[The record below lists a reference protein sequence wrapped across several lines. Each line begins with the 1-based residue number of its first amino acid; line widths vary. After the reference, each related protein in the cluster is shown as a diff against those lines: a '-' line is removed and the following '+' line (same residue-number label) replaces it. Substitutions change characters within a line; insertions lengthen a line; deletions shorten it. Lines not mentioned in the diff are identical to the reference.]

1 MPCPFFKTTMTATD
15 RSQGL
20 LYPFRVLDLTDELG
34 FLCGKILGDMGAD
47 VIKIERPGGDPARE
61 IGPFFHNQPEREK
74 SLYWFGFNNNKRGIT
89 LNLES
94 PRGREIFFTLAGK
107 ADFVIESFMPGYLD
121 GLNIGYSALRKTNP
135 RLVWTSITPF
145 GQSGPY
151 SKFKA
156 SDIEIMALSGCMSLT
171 GDPDRPPLR
180 VTFPQSYAWTGS
192 YAAMGALTAHYY
204 RGTSGRG
211 QQVDVSAQ
219 ACMLWA
225 FSHAHT
231 FWDLNRHLEKRA
243 GSFMTGR
250 SITGARMRVFW
261 PCKDGYLNFIIYG
274 GEAGRRTNQAL
285 VDWMDSKGM
294 APEFLRQKDWKTFEI
309 ARVTQEEIDRMEEP
323 IAEFFTAV
331 TKAEFFKEVVKRQ
344 MLGYPVASVK
354 EIFADPQHEARA
366 FWQKVEHPELKTE
379 IDYPGGFAKFSNG
392 ACRIWRRGP
401 LIGEHNEEVYGQE
414 LGIPS
419 AELATL
425 KNQGVI

>member
-1 MPCPFFKTTMTATD
+1 ML
-15 RSQGL
+15 S
-20 LYPFRVLDLTDELG
+20 PFRVLDLTDELG
-34 FLCGKILGDMGAD
+34 FLCGKILGDIGAD
-47 VIKIERPGGDPARE
+47 VIKIERPGGDPARRL
-61 IGPFFHNQPEREK
+61 GPFFHNHPEPEK

-94 PRGREIFFTLAGK
+94 QTGRELFSKLAGG
-107 ADFVIESFMPGYLD
+107 ADFIIESFMPGYLD
-121 GLNIGYSALRKTNP
+121 DLNIGYTALSKINP

-145 GQSGPY
+145 GLSGPY
-151 SKFKA
+151 SRFKA

-180 VTFPQSYAWTGS
+180 VTFPQSYVWTGS
-192 YAAMGALTAHYY
+192 YAAMGALTAHYH
-204 RGTSGRG
+204 RSVTGRG

-225 FSHAHT
+225 LSHAHT
-231 FWDLNRHLEKRA
+231 FWDLNRHVEKRA

-261 PCKDGYLNFIIYG
+261 PCRDGYLNFIIYG

-285 VDWMDSKGM
+285 VEWMDSEGI
-294 APEFLRQKDWKTFEI
+294 APDFLKQKDWTTFEI
-309 ARVTQEEIDRMEEP
+309 ASVTQEEIDCMEEP
-323 IAEFFTAV
+323 ISEFFKGV

-354 EIFADPQHEARA
+354 EIFEDPQHEARA
-366 FWQKVEHPELKTE
+366 FWQKVEHPELKTA
-379 IDYPGGFAKFSNG
+379 IDYPGGFAKFSEG
-392 ACRIWRRGP
+392 ACGIWRRAP

-419 AELATL
+419 AELAKL
-425 KNQGVI
+425 KSQGVI

>member
-1 MPCPFFKTTMTATD
+1 MAGTD
-15 RSQGL
+15 RDQGL
-20 LYPFRVLDLTDELG
+20 LFPFRVLDLTDELG
-34 FLCGKILGDMGAD
+34 FLCGKILGDLGAD
-47 VIKIERPGGDPARE
+47 VIKIEAPGGDPARRL
-61 IGPFFHNQPEREK
+61 GPFFHNQAEPEK

-89 LNLES
+89 LNLTTAK
-94 PRGREIFFTLAGK
+94 GREIFARLAAR

-121 GLNIGYSALRKTNP
+121 SLNTGYSVHAQANP

-145 GQSGPY
+145 GQTGPY

-171 GDPDRPPLR
+171 GDPGRPPLR

-204 RGTSGRG
+204 RGVSGFG

-285 VDWMDSKGM
+285 VEWMDSKGM
-294 APEFLRQKDWKTFEI
+294 APDFLKEKEWKTFDI
-309 ARVTQEEIDRMEEP
+309 ASVTQEEIDRMEEP
-323 IAEFFTAV
+323 IGEFFKGV
-331 TKAEFFKEVVKRQ
+331 TKAEFFKEVVRRQ

-354 EIFADPQHEARA
+354 EIFEDPQHEARK
-366 FWQKVEHPELKTE
+366 FWQKVAHPELKTE
-379 IDYPGGFAKFSNG
+379 IDYPGGFAKFSG
-392 ACRIWRRGP
+392 SPCRIWRRAP
-401 LIGEHNEEVYGQE
+401 LIGEHNQEIYGQE
-414 LGIPS
+414 LGISS
-419 AELATL
+419 AELAEL
-425 KNQGVI
+425 KQQGIV